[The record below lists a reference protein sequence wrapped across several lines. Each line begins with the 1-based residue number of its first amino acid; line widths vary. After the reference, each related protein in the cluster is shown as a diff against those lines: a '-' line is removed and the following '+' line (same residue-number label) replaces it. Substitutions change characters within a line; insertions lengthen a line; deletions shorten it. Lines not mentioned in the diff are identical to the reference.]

1 MKKSEKY
8 IITRIR
14 FTYSDGTHSTTK
26 IRKEVYNVNSYRDY
40 LMVKYN
46 AVRVEFNYESIPV
59 ESQGEIRL
67 KV

>member
-14 FTYSDGTHSTTK
+14 IIYPDGTHNTIKT
-26 IRKEVYNVNSYRDY
+26 RKEVFNVNSYRDY

-46 AVRVEFNYESIPV
+46 AVKVEFVYDTIPV
-59 ESQGEIRL
+59 DSQGEIRL